1 MASYVEIIRLFL
13 SSQTLDFRKNTPAY
27 AGNTSDPSS
36 TIPVFRDRPRAGSPP
51 LARGIHPVA
60 RWIRSGAGITPAC
73 AGNTYQVYVK
83 ASMAKDHPRLR
94 GEYRD
99 EIRRFLG
106 QEGSP
111 PLARGIR
118 QRMKR
123 AVFRSRITPACA
135 GNTLP
140 SVAALPAS
148 GDHPRLRGEY
158 RRSRLSKRLQRGSPP
173 LARGIPIKTET
184 MCSQS
189 RITPACAGNTKRS
202 MVELLFCMGSPPLAR
217 GIHNAFRKKY
227 FGKRITPAC
236 AGNTLFCRFHSPTCK
251 DHPRLRGEYYA
262 TDFGYLPYTGSPPL
276 ARGILTY
283 ARNIRERI
291 RITPACAGNTQKLG
305 IEAE

>member
-118 QRMKR
+118 
-123 AVFRSRITPACA
+123 
-135 GNTLP
+135 
-140 SVAALPAS
+140 SVQWSNYCFAW
-148 GDHPRLRGEY
+148 DHPRLRGEY
-158 RRSRLSKRLQRGSPP
+158 TMHSEKNILERGSPP
-173 LARGIPIKTET
+173 LARGILH
-184 MCSQS
+184 
-189 RITPACAGNTKRS
+189 
-202 MVELLFCMGSPPLAR
+202 VPPLL
-217 GIHNAFRKKY
+217 H
-227 FGKRITPAC
+227 
-236 AGNTLFCRFHSPTCK
+236 L
-251 DHPRLRGEYYA
+251 
-262 TDFGYLPYTGSPPL
+262 
-276 ARGILTY
+276 
-283 ARNIRERI
+283 
-291 RITPACAGNTQKLG
+291 
-305 IEAE
+305 

>member
-189 RITPACAGNTKRS
+189 RITPACAGNTES
-202 MVELLFCMGSPPLAR
+202 QFHCLAQ
-217 GIHNAFRKKY
+217 HE
-227 FGKRITPAC
+227 
-236 AGNTLFCRFHSPTCK
+236 
-251 DHPRLRGEYYA
+251 DHPRLRGEYPV
-262 TDFGYLPYTGSPPL
+262 L
-276 ARGILTY
+276 
-283 ARNIRERI
+283 
-291 RITPACAGNTQKLG
+291 
-305 IEAE
+305 

>member
-135 GNTLP
+135 GNTNKNGNNVQ
-140 SVAALPAS
+140 SIQ
-148 GDHPRLRGEY
+148 DHPRLRGEY
-158 RRSRLSKRLQRGSPP
+158 EAFNGRTIVLHG
-173 LARGIPIKTET
+173 
-184 MCSQS
+184 
-189 RITPACAGNTKRS
+189 ITPACAGNTYPHCNS
-202 MVELLFCMGSPPLAR
+202 E
-217 GIHNAFRKKY
+217 
-227 FGKRITPAC
+227 
-236 AGNTLFCRFHSPTCK
+236 
-251 DHPRLRGEYYA
+251 
-262 TDFGYLPYTGSPPL
+262 
-276 ARGILTY
+276 
-283 ARNIRERI
+283 
-291 RITPACAGNTQKLG
+291 
-305 IEAE
+305 